1 MRAPE
6 LARMRPPVLHLFL
19 MISPYAP
26 YLLALTAV
34 AAMTAWAAPGKP
46 QKQFLNKGPKPP
58 GYTHVVVSPPGK
70 TVYISGQGGT
80 DPQGKLPPD
89 FATQA
94 KYTFEHLSQCLKLA
108 GAKWEDVVKI
118 NYFISDMANTGEL
131 RRIRAQYL
139 NMENPPAATL
149 VQVVLSPG
157 LLLEVEAVAI
167 IPDSK

>member
-1 MRAPE
+1 M
-6 LARMRPPVLHLFL
+6 
-19 MISPYAP
+19 
-26 YLLALTAV
+26 
-34 AAMTAWAAPGKP
+34 AASAASGKS

-80 DPQGKLPPD
+80 DPEGKLPPD

-94 KYTFEHLSQCLKLA
+94 KYTFEHLTECLKLA

-118 NYFISDMANTGEL
+118 NYFISDMANTAEL
-131 RRIRAQYL
+131 RSIRAQYL

-149 VQVVLSPG
+149 VQVVLSKG

-167 IPDSK
+167 IPDRK